1 MFINDNIPISS
12 ETWDKARYQTPLSA
26 WNFHYWN
33 RKESKR
39 RWCPHVSY
47 GGNSEH
53 PKSNTILNRDFWKL
67 WQKKDH
73 QKSVWREVSTHHLS
87 MREKKMPTQK
97 KMLSIQCKTITVR
110 QQHTAMVPLSASWSL
125 IFQSQKGD
133 TRRSCRLML
142 MTHLVLLWIY
152 LLPIE

>member
-47 GGNSEH
+47 GGNSGH
-53 PKSNTILNRDFWKL
+53 PKSNAILNRDFWKF
-67 WQKKDH
+67 WQKKRPSE
-73 QKSVWREVSTHHLS
+73 KCVEGGFNSSLIYE
-87 MREKKMPTQK
+87 REKDTYSK
-97 KMLSIQCKTITVR
+97 KMLSIQCKTITAC

-133 TRRSCRLML
+133 TSRSCRRML

-152 LLPIE
+152 LLSIE